1 MSISLKILNKICRV
15 TTVYGDGDL
24 RINFNGSSFT
34 LNPLCCSSVPKHHAD
49 IHNTIAYHNMEDA
62 TSNGLRSIQCLVQ
75 I

>member
-1 MSISLKILNKICRV
+1 M

-62 TSNGLRSIQCLVQ
+62 TSKGKNYLYSYLLLYLSK
-75 I
+75 